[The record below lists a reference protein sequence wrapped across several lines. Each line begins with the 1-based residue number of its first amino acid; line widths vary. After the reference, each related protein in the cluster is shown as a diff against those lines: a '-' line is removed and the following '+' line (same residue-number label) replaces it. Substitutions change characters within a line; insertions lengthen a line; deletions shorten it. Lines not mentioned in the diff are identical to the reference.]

1 MTQVYRSGA
10 QAGQKEAIPDD
21 WLTALL
27 SYADMQGD
35 GLGVF
40 DQQGRLIA
48 HNDLFGT
55 LLPKLEDFLAT
66 GPTLHELAFA
76 IADTGLDRRASSS
89 DGMWLNRLLH
99 DLDSVPG
106 ETELLL
112 ADGRTIWLRLRE
124 ISPFATACVLAD
136 VSQFARFDEK
146 QQLALERADAAN
158 KAKSEFLAN
167 ISHELRTPLNAIIGF
182 SEMLASDHFDNLDRQ
197 KRGEYINYV
206 LSSAH
211 HLLDIINDV
220 LDLARLESGKVE
232 IGTDLVA
239 VDDCI
244 RDCIGMVS
252 SLARKAGQQIT
263 CKTTKGL
270 IVRTDRRHLAQ
281 IIVNLLSN
289 AIKFT
294 PHGGVISVRS
304 MVGDGGNMIVSVSD
318 TGIGMSPDEL
328 ALAVQ
333 PFQQVHNGTSKSAD
347 GTGLGLSICQ
357 SLVSMYLGEL
367 AIESVKGSG
376 TTAKIILPL
385 VGWSDQDGVVE
396 DLDDDIDVALSPP
409 D

>member
-1 MTQVYRSGA
+1 M
-10 QAGQKEAIPDD
+10 
-21 WLTALL
+21 
-27 SYADMQGD
+27 
-35 GLGVF
+35 
-40 DQQGRLIA
+40 
-48 HNDLFGT
+48 
-55 LLPKLEDFLAT
+55 
-66 GPTLHELAFA
+66 
-76 IADTGLDRRASSS
+76 
-89 DGMWLNRLLH
+89 
-99 DLDSVPG
+99 
-106 ETELLL
+106 
-112 ADGRTIWLRLRE
+112 
-124 ISPFATACVLAD
+124 
-136 VSQFARFDEK
+136 
-146 QQLALERADAAN
+146 
-158 KAKSEFLAN
+158 
-167 ISHELRTPLNAIIGF
+167 
-182 SEMLASDHFDNLDRQ
+182 
-197 KRGEYINYV
+197 
-206 LSSAH
+206 
-211 HLLDIINDV
+211 
-220 LDLARLESGKVE
+220 
-232 IGTDLVA
+232 
-239 VDDCI
+239 
-244 RDCIGMVS
+244 S

-357 SLVSMYLGEL
+357 SLISMYLGEL